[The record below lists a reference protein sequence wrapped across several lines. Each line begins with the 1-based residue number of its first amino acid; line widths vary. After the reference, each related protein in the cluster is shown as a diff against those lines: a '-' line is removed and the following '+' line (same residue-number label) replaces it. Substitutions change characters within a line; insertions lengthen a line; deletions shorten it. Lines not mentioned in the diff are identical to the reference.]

1 VPGRSPESITR
12 WLDEN
17 LYKLDGPAQM
27 LGTEPNTARR
37 PWDVAKVRWLLAASW
52 DYSQAAGN
60 MAIPAIY
67 DAIHK
72 APTYCLADRWYLPA
86 TPRDMELLEK
96 AQVPAFGIE
105 SRHQMLDFDVAA
117 TSISYTVLFMNF
129 SKYLM
134 MSGIPLR
141 WRDRAGD
148 PGAYPMVVVG
158 GQAWCAPE
166 FMAPVADCIWL
177 GEAEDEPGNPGIAA
191 VCEAIAQL
199 KADGLW
205 REERYL
211 CYQALARE
219 FPFLYFPRFTA
230 VSYRYEDR
238 GLPEQTKMVSG
249 YRPLLSGLPERFRAR
264 RVRDLNAI
272 DMMTSAPV
280 LFSDPG
286 MGSGDVEVGRGCPA
300 WCSFCK
306 LSWVTKPYRQE
317 DPERTVPRAAAWR
330 ANMGSVDIS
339 LVAPDP
345 PMHTQKKALIA
356 GLLENVTDTVDA
368 SSMRIDDYLSDP
380 QFAMLLQVSGVTSV
394 TLGLEGNSQLMR
406 DLAGKGTSDDDVA
419 RAVTQAIRA
428 GVRKVKL
435 YFITNWP
442 GETQADVMRV
452 VKLGERLAGIRDS
465 FGPAAKG
472 VQIIFSWTPLLIEAQ
487 TPLQWFAVTPPDY
500 GLVDAFKALMDNH
513 RVWVK
518 LGSKAAPEKMAFF
531 QSCQRASRDVG
542 EAIVDVIEN
551 YGTASWGGFPKDM
564 REQLDAALVAHGFRN
579 GLEDIFGERFEEDLL
594 GWEMIDTGVHR
605 SLMWRA
611 YRDMVE
617 LLENTDAE
625 AYDSDISEGYHG
637 QEWVPR
643 CDQRCSGSACGA
655 CDRRDLE
662 LRRDYVQAAARER
675 DLAAEPVIPVDHST
689 VAQKVR
695 MRVERPEKFRFVTS
709 ESLEFTFRRAAFRAQ
724 ADMAGQGRTIPDI
737 AVRSV
742 RLASGGTGYRERS
755 AGTDYV
761 EFGLT
766 RRAEHADIG
775 AYLIKVAVRLHPWL
789 HWAGTY
795 EVLPA
800 AAKLPARPV
809 SLWGLEVADDA
820 AALAARLR
828 WWAAAEEV
836 PVLIRADSFYTGATS
851 KRGNAKDHVAD
862 FWVARDGHRVLLHMV
877 LHGQLGPYQAYAA
890 LAGKAS
896 WIEAARYTAVRRE
909 FFSGGLGQCEG
920 CGQPVPCN
928 LFDVPWSERFCP
940 RCEDAAGGRVIAA
953 LAAPAY
959 YR

>member
-1 VPGRSPESITR
+1 MVRHSI
-12 WLDEN
+12 
-17 LYKLDGPAQM
+17 Y

-37 PWDVAKVRWLLAASW
+37 PWDAAQVRWLLAASW

-60 MAIPAIY
+60 MAIPALY

-72 APTYCLADRWYLPA
+72 AQTYCLADRWYLPA

-96 AQVPAFGIE
+96 AQVPVFGIE
-105 SRHQMLDFDVAA
+105 SRHQLRDFDVVG

-129 SKYLM
+129 AKYLV
-134 MSGIPLR
+134 MSGVPLR

-148 PGAYPMVVVG
+148 PGAYPMVMAG

-166 FMAPVADCIWL
+166 FMAPVADCVWL

-191 VCEAIAQL
+191 VCEAIAQM

-211 CYQALARE
+211 CYQMLARE

-230 VSYRYEDR
+230 VDYRYEDR
-238 GLPEQTKMVSG
+238 GLPARTKMVSG
-249 YRPLLSGLPERFRAR
+249 YRSLLPGLGTVFKAR

-272 DMMTSAPV
+272 GMMTSAPV

-286 MGSGDVEVGRGCPA
+286 MGSGDVEIGRGCTC

-306 LSWVTKPYRQE
+306 ISWVNKPYRQE
-317 DPERTVPRAAAWR
+317 DPQRTVPRAAAWR
-330 ANMGSVDIS
+330 VNMGSVDIS

-345 PMHTQKKALIA
+345 PVHTQKKRLIA
-356 GLLENVTDTVDA
+356 ALLENVTDTVDA
-368 SSMRIDDYLSDP
+368 SSMRIDDYTSDP
-380 QFAMLLQVSGVTSV
+380 DFAMLLQVSGTISV

-442 GETQADVMRV
+442 GETQADVMKV

-465 FGPAAKG
+465 FGEAAKG
-472 VQIIFSWTPLLIEAQ
+472 VQIIFSWTPLLIESQ

-500 GLVDAFKALMDNH
+500 GLVDAFRELMENQ

-518 LGSKAAPEKMAFF
+518 LGSKATPEKMAFF
-531 QSCQRASRDVG
+531 QACQRASRDVG
-542 EAIVDVIEN
+542 EAIADVIEN

-564 REQLDAALVAHGFRN
+564 GARLDDALVAHGFRN
-579 GLEDIFGERFEEDLL
+579 GLEDIFGERFEDDLL
-594 GWEMIDTGVHR
+594 GWEMIDTGVKR
-605 SLMWRA
+605 SLLWRA

-625 AYDSDISEGYHG
+625 SYDRDISEGYHG
-637 QEWVPR
+637 QEWVAR
-643 CDQRCSGSACGA
+643 CDQQCSGNACGA
-655 CDRRDLE
+655 CSREDLE
-662 LRRDYVQAAARER
+662 LRRDYVQAAKRER
-675 DLAAEPVIPVDHST
+675 DLAAEPVHPVDHST
-689 VAQKVR
+689 VALKVR
-695 MRVERPEKFRFVTS
+695 MKVERPEKFRFVTN
-709 ESLEFTFRRAAFRAQ
+709 ESLEFTFRRAVFLAQ
-724 ADMAGQGRTIPDI
+724 QDMAGQGRTIPDI

-742 RLASGGTGYRERS
+742 RFASGGTGYRERS
-755 AGTDYV
+755 AGADYA

-775 AYLIKVAVRLHPWL
+775 AYLIKAAVHLAPWL
-789 HWAGTY
+789 RWAGNY

-809 SLWGLEVADDA
+809 SLWDLEVTDDV

-828 WWAAAEEV
+828 WWAEAEEV
-836 PVLIRADSFYTGATS
+836 PVLIRAESFYTGATS
-851 KRGNAKDHVAD
+851 KRGDAKDHVSD
-862 FWVARDGHRVLLHMV
+862 FWVARDGHRVLLRMV

-890 LAGKAS
+890 LTGKAS

-940 RCEDAAGGRVIAA
+940 RCADAAGGKVIAA
-953 LAAPAY
+953 LAAPA
-959 YR
+959 

>member
-1 VPGRSPESITR
+1 
-12 WLDEN
+12 
-17 LYKLDGPAQM
+17 
-27 LGTEPNTARR
+27 
-37 PWDVAKVRWLLAASW
+37 
-52 DYSQAAGN
+52 
-60 MAIPAIY
+60 
-67 DAIHK
+67 
-72 APTYCLADRWYLPA
+72 
-86 TPRDMELLEK
+86 
-96 AQVPAFGIE
+96 
-105 SRHQMLDFDVAA
+105 
-117 TSISYTVLFMNF
+117 
-129 SKYLM
+129 
-134 MSGIPLR
+134 
-141 WRDRAGD
+141 
-148 PGAYPMVVVG
+148 
-158 GQAWCAPE
+158 
-166 FMAPVADCIWL
+166 
-177 GEAEDEPGNPGIAA
+177 
-191 VCEAIAQL
+191 
-199 KADGLW
+199 
-205 REERYL
+205 
-211 CYQALARE
+211 
-219 FPFLYFPRFTA
+219 
-230 VSYRYEDR
+230 
-238 GLPEQTKMVSG
+238 
-249 YRPLLSGLPERFRAR
+249 
-264 RVRDLNAI
+264 
-272 DMMTSAPV
+272 
-280 LFSDPG
+280 
-286 MGSGDVEVGRGCPA
+286 
-300 WCSFCK
+300 
-306 LSWVTKPYRQE
+306 
-317 DPERTVPRAAAWR
+317 
-330 ANMGSVDIS
+330 
-339 LVAPDP
+339 
-345 PMHTQKKALIA
+345 
-356 GLLENVTDTVDA
+356 
-368 SSMRIDDYLSDP
+368 
-380 QFAMLLQVSGVTSV
+380 MLLQVSGVTSV

-617 LLENTDAE
+617 LLENTDAGT
-625 AYDSDISEGYHG
+625 YDSDISEGYHG

-643 CDQRCSGSACGA
+643 CDQQCSGSACGA

-662 LRRDYVQAAARER
+662 LRRDYVRAARRER
-675 DLAAEPVIPVDHST
+675 DLAAEPVVPVDHST

-695 MRVERPEKFRFVTS
+695 IRVERPEKFRFVTS

-775 AYLIKVAVRLHPWL
+775 AYLIKVAVRLAPWL
-789 HWAGTY
+789 RWAGTY

-800 AAKLPARPV
+800 AARLPARPV
-809 SLWGLEVADDA
+809 SLWDLEVADDA

-828 WWAAAEEV
+828 WWDEAQEV

-862 FWVARDGHRVLLHMV
+862 FWVARDGHRVILRMV